1 MSTLLVHDTTH
12 SSSVI
17 QGAQIYTDYFRPLKK
32 KNTQKK
38 RIVAHSSPYSSS
50 RKALRIQL
58 KYHNMQ
64 VFLGRAANRFLF
76 LCVDKDLFFFSF

>member
-32 KNTQKK
+32 KKKTQKK
-38 RIVAHSSPYSSS
+38 E
-50 RKALRIQL
+50 L
-58 KYHNMQ
+58 
-64 VFLGRAANRFLF
+64 
-76 LCVDKDLFFFSF
+76 